1 MTRPFDFPSLPGDLL
16 RPLLMGF
23 SGRPHLHALAG
34 KALAR
39 SAGPGDA
46 FAAVAGDALLA
57 AWGENPLDGNCA
69 AALAGSLNRIAP
81 VPALLLPT
89 LKAVMAHWR
98 PEATDEAR
106 RALSGDVTE
115 QRTFLLERTA
125 RQPDNLFWWHHLY
138 EFCRM
143 NGDWK
148 PLASLAGSAAPIA
161 PLTPLFRYA
170 AANALLGSG
179 DARGALGLLERCAKA
194 LPLPILAER
203 TATALHRLGES
214 ARAQDA
220 LREASVLRP
229 WHAGLILR
237 RFDLLKEND
246 RALSSLEGRTA
257 VLAYSWNKADDLAAT
272 LDSLLG
278 SDLDDVIVRVLDNGS
293 DDGTPEVI
301 RRFADRFGTERA
313 EGVRLPV
320 NVGAPA
326 ARNWLMHLP
335 EVREARWTAYI
346 DDDIQLPSDWLHR
359 LGAAAARYPDAGV
372 WGCKVV
378 DARGPARVQCGEH
391 NLTPDPGER
400 ENSPMSTIMLQDG
413 DFGQADYIRPCA
425 SVTGC
430 VHLFRTSRL
439 LENGSFDLRFSPTQY
454 DDLERDLRMV
464 LGGGYAVYTGFLAV
478 PHKRSS
484 GSLGDA
490 GRPESAG
497 ASANLRKLWAKYAPE
512 EFEAMARAVDG
523 VLLAD
528 LLAKLSALD

>member
-1 MTRPFDFPSLPGDLL
+1 MSRPFDFPSLPSDVL

-23 SGRPHLHALAG
+23 SGRPHLHGLAG
-34 KALAR
+34 KALTH
-39 SAGPGDA
+39 SAGPGDVL
-46 FAAVAGDALLA
+46 AAVAGDALLA

-69 AALAGSLNRIAP
+69 AAVAGNLSR
-81 VPALLLPT
+81 VPPPSPLLLPT
-89 LKAVMAHWR
+89 LRAVMAHWR
-98 PEATDEAR
+98 PEATEEAR
-106 RALSGDVTE
+106 RALAGTRDE
-115 QRTFLLERTA
+115 QRAYLLDRTA
-125 RQPDNLFWWHHLY
+125 HAPDNLFWWHHLY
-138 EFCRM
+138 EFCRIC
-143 NGDWK
+143 GDWQ
-148 PLASLAGSAAPIA
+148 PLAALAGKDGPIP
-161 PLTPLFRYA
+161 PLAPLFRYV
-170 AANALLGSG
+170 AANALLASG
-179 DARGALGLLERCAKA
+179 DARGALPLLEKCAMP
-194 LPLPILAER
+194 LPLPILRER

-214 ARAQDA
+214 GKAQA
-220 LREASVLRP
+220 ILREALAKRP
-229 WHAGLILR
+229 WNAGLILR
-237 RFDLLKEND
+237 LFDLTREHD
-246 RALSSLEGRTA
+246 RTLCPPEGRTA

-272 LDSLLG
+272 LDSLLA

-293 DDGTPEVI
+293 DDGTPDVI

-313 EGVRLPV
+313 AGVRLPV

-335 EVREARWTAYI
+335 EVRDACWAAYI
-346 DDDIQLPSDWLHR
+346 DDDIQLPPDWLHR
-359 LGAAAARYPDAGV
+359 LGAAAARYPEAGV

-391 NLTPDPGER
+391 NLTADPAEL
-400 ENSPMSTIMLQDG
+400 EATLMSTIMLQDG

-464 LGGGYAVYTGFLAV
+464 LHGGYAVYTGFLAI

-490 GRPESAG
+490 GGARSAD
-497 ASANLRKLWAKYAPE
+497 AAANLRKLWAKYVPE
-512 EFEAMARAVDG
+512 EFEAMTRSVGA

-528 LLAKLSALD
+528 LLAKRSALD